1 LKIFIPVK
9 IVLDAMPSLPSR
21 ILEISSIPLGEYD
34 DCLKIISPEEK
45 DKPTIRGQYCRMS
58 PMLPFP
64 QKGYYK
70 YGEPIDN
77 SLMIIIENYVNSSK
91 KKEKNEQ
98 RLNQTKEFINNLSQE
113 NFEELVEDLKF
124 AFNLNF
130 KISGLCLPTTCNP
143 KDIQNAINECMKNSM
158 SKKTLST
165 I

>member
-1 LKIFIPVK
+1 LKFFIPVK

-34 DCLKIISPEEK
+34 ECLNIISPEEK

-58 PMLPFP
+58 PMIPFP

-77 SLMIIIENYVNSSK
+77 SLMIIIENYIKSSK
-91 KKEKNEQ
+91 KSEEMEQ
-98 RLNQTKEFINNLSQE
+98 RLNQTKEFINNLS
-113 NFEELVEDLKF
+113 EEDFEDLVKDLEF
-124 AFNLNF
+124 GLSFNF
-130 KISGLCLPTTCNP
+130 KISGLCLPTTCDP
-143 KDIQNAINECMKNSM
+143 KDIQNAINECMKNSK

>member
-1 LKIFIPVK
+1 
-9 IVLDAMPSLPSR
+9 MPPLPSR

-34 DCLKIISPEEK
+34 DCLNIISPEEK

-58 PMLPFP
+58 PMIPFP

-77 SLMIIIENYVNSSK
+77 SLMIIIENYIKSSK
-91 KKEKNEQ
+91 KSEENEQ
-98 RLNQTKEFINNLSQE
+98 RLNQTKEFINNLS
-113 NFEELVEDLKF
+113 EEDFEDLVKDLEF
-124 AFNLNF
+124 GLSFNF
-130 KISGLCLPTTCNP
+130 KISGLCLPTTCDP
-143 KDIQNAINECMKNSM
+143 KDIQNAINECMKNSK